1 MYIHVRVTGKID
13 GKIRECEMENR
24 ETARFGR
31 GRGRRAET
39 GGTPAMNLAYTQLT
53 HPFAPQV
60 AFSEDQIAAMHSGA
74 LRILQ
79 ELGIKVLLDEA
90 RGIFRQ
96 AGALVD
102 EDSQMVRIGRDIVE
116 AALARA
122 PRSIRLRAANPAREQ
137 VYALGSMLFMA
148 GAGCPN
154 AYDNDRGRRPGD
166 LAAYLDS
173 LRLQQ
178 SFDVIHMHGPSV
190 EPQDVPIHLRHYA
203 MMKGQLENCD
213 KPLFVYARGRQQVE
227 ESFEMIRLARGLDE
241 AGFRDGVWATTV
253 INSNSPRQLD
263 LPMSRGIIDFARAGQ
278 MSIITPFCLAGA
290 MAPITV
296 SGALMLQH
304 AEALAGIALAQL
316 SRAGA
321 PVSYGGF
328 LSNVDMKSGS
338 PAFGTPEHI
347 RACIGSGQLAR
358 HIGLPWRSATG
369 AASNTAD
376 AQGASETIMAL
387 WGAVLGGATVTVH
400 AAGWLEG
407 GLSFGFEKF
416 ILDIENLQT
425 IAELA
430 RPAPA
435 DEAALGFDAI
445 AEVAPGGHF
454 FSTQHT
460 MERYQT
466 AFYRPLVADLS
477 NHGAW
482 VEAGSQTADQR
493 ATAIWKQKLAAFVP
507 PESCAGVA
515 DRLDGFVQARSA
527 AGGARPED

>member
-1 MYIHVRVTGKID
+1 
-13 GKIRECEMENR
+13 MEKP
-24 ETARFGR
+24 ESGR
-31 GRGRRAET
+31 QGRTRPRRA
-39 GGTPAMNLAYTQLT
+39 GGGEGARPEAAYMRMQN
-53 HPFAPQV
+53 PFAPQL
-60 AFSEDQIAAMHSGA
+60 AFSQDRIEAMHEGA
-74 LRILQ
+74 LRVLE
-79 ELGIKVLLDEA
+79 ELGIRVLLDEA
-90 RGIFRQ
+90 RQILRA

-102 EDSQMVRIGRDIVE
+102 EDSQMVRIGRDLV
-116 AALARA
+116 ASALSTA

-137 VYALGSMLFMA
+137 DYALGSMLFMA

-154 AYDNDRGRRPGD
+154 AYDRERGRRPGD
-166 LAAYLDS
+166 LAGYLET

-178 SFDVIHMHGPSV
+178 IFDVIHMHGPSV

-213 KPLFVYARGRQQVE
+213 KPMFVYARGRHQVE

-241 AGFRDGVWATTV
+241 AGFADGVWATTV

-263 LPMSRGIIDFARAGQ
+263 IPMSRGIIDFARAGQ
-278 MSIITPFCLAGA
+278 MTIITPFCLAGA

-296 SGALMLQH
+296 AGALMLQH
-304 AEALAGIALAQL
+304 AEALAGITLAQMT
-316 SRAGA
+316 RPGA

-347 RACIGSGQLAR
+347 RACIASGQLAR

-376 AQGASETIMAL
+376 AQGATETVMAL

-407 GLSFGFEKF
+407 GLTLGYEKF
-416 ILDIENLQT
+416 ILDIEALQT

-435 DEAALGFDAI
+435 DEASLGFDAI
-445 AEVAPGGHF
+445 AEVQPGGHF
-454 FSTQHT
+454 FAAAHT

-477 NHGAW
+477 NYGSW
-482 VEAGSQTADQR
+482 TEAGALRADER
-493 ATAIWKQKLAAFVP
+493 ATAIWQQKLAEFTP
-507 PESCAGVA
+507 PAACGGVA
-515 DRLDGFVQARSA
+515 ERLEEFVRSRSES
-527 AGGARPED
+527 GGARPED

>member
-1 MYIHVRVTGKID
+1 
-13 GKIRECEMENR
+13 MEKQD
-24 ETARFGR
+24 ETRSGR
-31 GRGRRAET
+31 GRGRRGAGAPQKT
-39 GGTPAMNLAYTQLT
+39 MNAAYVRMRN
-53 HPFAPQV
+53 PFAPQQ
-60 AFSEDQIAAMHSGA
+60 AFSADQIGAIHDGA
-74 LRILQ
+74 LRVLE

-90 RGIFRQ
+90 RALFRQ

-102 EDSQMVRIGRDIVE
+102 EESQMVRIGREIVT
-116 AALARA
+116 AALATA
-122 PRSIRLRAANPAREQ
+122 PKSIRLRAANPAREQ
-137 VYALGSMLFMA
+137 VYELGSMLFMA

-154 AYDNDRGRRPGD
+154 AYDNERGRRPGD
-166 LAAYLDS
+166 LTGYLET

-213 KPLFVYARGRQQVE
+213 KPLFVYSRGRQQVE
-227 ESFEMIRLARGLDE
+227 ESFEMIRLARGLDD

-290 MAPITV
+290 MAPITI

-304 AEALAGIALAQL
+304 AEALAGITLAQIT
-316 SRAGA
+316 RAGA

-369 AASNTAD
+369 AAANTAD
-376 AQGASETIMAL
+376 AQAASETINAL

-400 AAGWLEG
+400 SAGWLEG
-407 GLSFGFEKF
+407 GLTLGYEKF

-430 RPAPA
+430 TPAPA
-435 DEAALGFDAI
+435 DAAALGFDAI
-445 AEVAPGGHF
+445 ADVQPGGHF
-454 FSTQHT
+454 FSTAHT

-477 NHGAW
+477 NHGSW
-482 VEAGSQTADQR
+482 VEAGSLTAAQR
-493 ATAIWKQKLAAFVP
+493 ATAIWKQKLTDFVA
-507 PESCAGVA
+507 PEACAGVV
-515 DRLDGFVQARSA
+515 DRLDAFVRTGTES
-527 AGGARPED
+527 GGAKPED

>member
-1 MYIHVRVTGKID
+1 MEK
-13 GKIRECEMENR
+13 REAGR
-24 ETARFGR
+24 QGRARH
-31 GRGRRAET
+31 RRA
-39 GGTPAMNLAYTQLT
+39 GGAEGARPASAYVRMRNPFTPQSAY
-53 HPFAPQV
+53 
-60 AFSEDQIAAMHSGA
+60 SEDEIAAIHDGA
-74 LRILQ
+74 LRILE
-79 ELGIKVLLDEA
+79 ELGLRVLLDEA
-90 RGIFRQ
+90 REIFRSG
-96 AGALVD
+96 GALVD
-102 EDSQMVRIGRDIVE
+102 DESLMVRIGRDMV
-116 AALARA
+116 ASALAAA

-137 VYALGSMLFMA
+137 DYALGSMLFMA

-154 AYDNDRGRRPGD
+154 AFDRERGRRPGD
-166 LAAYLDS
+166 LTGYLET

-213 KPLFVYARGRQQVE
+213 KPMFVYARGRHQVE

-241 AGFRDGVWATTV
+241 AGFTDGVWASTV

-263 LPMSRGIIDFARAGQ
+263 IPMSRGIIDFARNGQ
-278 MSIITPFCLAGA
+278 MTIITPFCLAGA
-290 MAPITV
+290 MAPVTV

-304 AEALAGIALAQL
+304 AEALAGITLAQL
-316 SRAGA
+316 TRAGA

-358 HIGLPWRSATG
+358 YIGLPWRSATG

-376 AQGASETIMAL
+376 AQGATETVMAL

-407 GLSFGFEKF
+407 GLTLGYEKF
-416 ILDIENLQT
+416 ILDIEALQT

-430 RPAPA
+430 RPDPA
-435 DEAALGFDAI
+435 DADSLGFEAI
-445 AEVAPGGHF
+445 RDVQPGGHF
-454 FSTQHT
+454 FATAHT

-477 NHGAW
+477 NHGNW
-482 VEAGSQTADQR
+482 TEAGALRADER
-493 ATAIWKQKLAAFVP
+493 ATAIWKQTLSGFTP
-507 PESCAGVA
+507 PPACEDVA
-515 DRLDGFVQARSA
+515 ERLEGFVQSRTE

>member
-1 MYIHVRVTGKID
+1 
-13 GKIRECEMENR
+13 MEKPESGR
-24 ETARFGR
+24 QGRARPRR
-31 GRGRRAET
+31 G
-39 GGTPAMNLAYTQLT
+39 GGGEGGGSGAAYMRMQN
-53 HPFAPQV
+53 PFAPQL
-60 AFSEDQIAAMHSGA
+60 AYSQDRIEAMHEGA
-74 LRILQ
+74 LRVLE
-79 ELGIKVLLDEA
+79 ELGIRVLLDEA
-90 RGIFRQ
+90 RQILRA

-102 EDSQMVRIGRDIVE
+102 EDSQMVRIGRDIVA
-116 AALARA
+116 AALASA

-137 VYALGSMLFMA
+137 DYALGSMLFMA

-154 AYDNDRGRRPGD
+154 AYDRERGRRPGD
-166 LAAYLDS
+166 LTGYLET

-178 SFDVIHMHGPSV
+178 VFDVIHMHGPSV

-213 KPLFVYARGRQQVE
+213 KPLFVYARGRHQVE

-241 AGFRDGVWATTV
+241 AGFTDGVWATTV

-263 LPMSRGIIDFARAGQ
+263 IPMSRGIIDFARAGQ

-296 SGALMLQH
+296 AGALMLQH
-304 AEALAGIALAQL
+304 AEALAGITL
-316 SRAGA
+316 SQMAKPGA

-376 AQGASETIMAL
+376 AQGATETVMAL

-407 GLSFGFEKF
+407 GLTLGYEKF
-416 ILDIENLQT
+416 ILDIEALQT

-435 DEAALGFDAI
+435 DDAALGFDAI
-445 AEVAPGGHF
+445 AEVQPGGHF
-454 FSTQHT
+454 FAAAHT

-477 NHGAW
+477 NHGSW
-482 VEAGSQTADQR
+482 TEAGALRADER
-493 ATAIWKQKLAAFVP
+493 ATAIWRQKLAEFTP
-507 PESCAGVA
+507 PAACEGVA
-515 DRLDGFVQARSA
+515 ARLEDFVRRRSES
-527 AGGARPED
+527 GGARPED

>member
-1 MYIHVRVTGKID
+1 
-13 GKIRECEMENR
+13 MEKQESGR
-24 ETARFGR
+24 AGR
-31 GRGRRAET
+31 GRTRRGESDA
-39 GGTPAMNLAYTQLT
+39 GSRCDYRRLQN
-53 HPFAPQV
+53 PFVPQA
-60 AFSEDQIAAMHSGA
+60 AFSADRIAALHDGA
-74 LRILQ
+74 LRILE
-79 ELGIKVLLDEA
+79 ELGLRVLLDEA
-90 RGIFRQ
+90 RQIFRR

-102 EDSQMVRIGRDIVE
+102 EDSQMVRIGREIVE
-116 AALARA
+116 AALSTA
-122 PRSIRLRAANPAREQ
+122 PRHIRLRAANPAREQ
-137 VYALGSMLFMA
+137 DYTLGSMLFMA

-154 AYDNDRGRRPGD
+154 ATDLERGRRPGD
-166 LAAYLDS
+166 WAAYLDT

-190 EPQDVPIHLRHYA
+190 EPQDVPVHLRHYA
-203 MMKGQLENCD
+203 MMRGQLENCD
-213 KPLFVYARGRQQVE
+213 KPLFVYSRGRQQVE
-227 ESFEMIRLARGLDE
+227 ESFEMIRLARGLDA
-241 AGFRDGVWATTV
+241 AGFVDGVWATTV

-263 LPMSRGIIDFARAGQ
+263 IPMSRGIIDFARAGQ

-304 AEALAGIALAQL
+304 AEALAGITLAQL
-316 SRAGA
+316 TRAGA

-376 AQGASETIMAL
+376 AQAATETVMAL

-407 GLSFGFEKF
+407 GLSFGYEKF
-416 ILDIENLQT
+416 ILDIEALQT
-425 IAELA
+425 VAELA
-430 RPAPA
+430 TPAPS
-435 DEAALGFDAI
+435 DEAAFGFDAI
-445 AEVAPGGHF
+445 AEVPPGGHF
-454 FSTQHT
+454 FATTHT

-477 NHGAW
+477 NYGAW
-482 VEAGSQTADQR
+482 AEAGAKTADQR
-493 ATAIWKQKLAAFVP
+493 ATAIWKQKLADFTP
-507 PESCAGVA
+507 PPACEGVA
-515 DRLDGFVQARSA
+515 DLLDAFVQDRINS
-527 AGGARPED
+527 GGAQPED